1 MTMRGIFPARDCQL
15 FLQLSRHSFRGFRL
29 LYCSPYPTRGYST
42 EKMAENGWR
51 LA

>member
-1 MTMRGIFPARDCQL
+1 MTMRGIFPARDRQL
-15 FLQLSRHSFRGFRL
+15 FLQLSGRGFRL
-29 LYCSPYPTRGYST
+29 LYCIPDSTRGYSS

>member
-1 MTMRGIFPARDCQL
+1 MTMRGIFPARDRQL
-15 FLQLSRHSFRGFRL
+15 FLQLFRRGFRL
-29 LYCSPYPTRGYST
+29 LYCSPYPTRGYSL